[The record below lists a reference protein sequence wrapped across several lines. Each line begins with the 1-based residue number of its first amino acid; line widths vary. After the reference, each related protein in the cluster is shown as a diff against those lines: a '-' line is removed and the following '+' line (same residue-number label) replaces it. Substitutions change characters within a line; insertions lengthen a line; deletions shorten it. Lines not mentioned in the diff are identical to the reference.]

1 MPVMRV
7 TEATGEVVGQWARP
21 LETRPQVLDRIVSL
35 AVEGPPE
42 DWLAQVLGDFVLSL
56 TAPIYMDDVHALAQ
70 HVLSRWPE
78 LRERGQQERLGPDP
92 GEGGGES

>member
-1 MPVMRV
+1 MPVIRV
-7 TEATGEVVGQWARP
+7 SKAAVEAVKEWARP
-21 LETRPQVLDRIVSL
+21 LETRPQVVDRIVKV

-56 TAPIYMDDVHALAQ
+56 TAPIYMDDVHTLAQ

-78 LRERGQQERLGPDP
+78 LRERLGPSP
-92 GEGGGES
+92 GEGGDES